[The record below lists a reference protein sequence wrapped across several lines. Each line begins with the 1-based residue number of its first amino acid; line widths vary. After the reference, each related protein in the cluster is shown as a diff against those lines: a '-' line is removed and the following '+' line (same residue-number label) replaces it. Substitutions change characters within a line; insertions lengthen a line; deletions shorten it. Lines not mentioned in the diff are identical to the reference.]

1 MSRPYSHRKSQ
12 NQRRE
17 LDGKLCQFC
26 SSDKAVAAH
35 HIFGY
40 SKGGPSAVEGMVTA
54 CRRCHL
60 NIIHADSEVEIFKK
74 ENDITTSGKG
84 GKWPYNKSKHADL
97 VKLSPFLFRKI
108 RQLHQTGV

>member
-1 MSRPYSHRKSQ
+1 MSRPYLHRKSQ

-26 SSDKAVAAH
+26 GSGKDVAAH
-35 HIFGY
+35 HIFEY
-40 SKGGPSAVEGMVTA
+40 AKGGPSTVEGMVTV

-60 NIIHADSEVEIFKK
+60 RIIHTDSEIEIVKK

-84 GKWPYNKSKHADL
+84 GK
-97 VKLSPFLFRKI
+97 
-108 RQLHQTGV
+108 